1 MVTFVNFES
10 LWPKFERRSFSKA
23 IIFSSFVLSIIL
35 NKYSIFSTRRKITD
49 VFTYLRRKWS
59 LNKDLALFD
68 AYYISDISSLLFFCC
83 FLLVFFFILVTNV
96 NILYIFIPC
105 RYILT
110 RSLYHNLRPSYIWIY
125 VLPLQ
130 SLSRLQYM
138 YFHGARESRDPAK
151 NSIHRPIYLHTK

>member
-68 AYYISDISSLLFFCC
+68 AYYISDISSLLFF
-83 FLLVFFFILVTNV
+83 LLFSISFFFYFSNKRKYLIYIYTLQIYFDPFLV
-96 NILYIFIPC
+96 
-105 RYILT
+105 
-110 RSLYHNLRPSYIWIY
+110 S
-125 VLPLQ
+125 
-130 SLSRLQYM
+130 
-138 YFHGARESRDPAK
+138 
-151 NSIHRPIYLHTK
+151 

>member
-83 FLLVFFFILVTNV
+83 FLLVFFYFSNKHKYLIYIYTLQIYFDPFLV
-96 NILYIFIPC
+96 
-105 RYILT
+105 
-110 RSLYHNLRPSYIWIY
+110 S
-125 VLPLQ
+125 
-130 SLSRLQYM
+130 
-138 YFHGARESRDPAK
+138 
-151 NSIHRPIYLHTK
+151 

>member
-83 FLLVFFFILVTNV
+83 FLLVFFYFSNKRKYLIYIYTLQIYFDPFLV
-96 NILYIFIPC
+96 
-105 RYILT
+105 
-110 RSLYHNLRPSYIWIY
+110 S
-125 VLPLQ
+125 
-130 SLSRLQYM
+130 
-138 YFHGARESRDPAK
+138 
-151 NSIHRPIYLHTK
+151 